1 LILFFSIKKS
11 AVKIEGIFGV
21 AQLRLNFFLLMGEVV
36 GDVFQEDETEYD
48 VFVIGCI
55 KLLAQFIG
63 R

>member
-1 LILFFSIKKS
+1 MRSR
-11 AVKIEGIFGV
+11 IEWIFGV
-21 AQLRLNFFLLMGEVV
+21 AQLRLNFGLLMGEAV
-36 GDVFQEDETEYD
+36 GDVFQEDEAEYD

>member
-1 LILFFSIKKS
+1 MIFFVRIVES
-11 AVKIEGIFGV
+11 AVKIEWIFGV
-21 AQLRLNFFLLMGEVV
+21 AQLRLNFFLLMGEAV

-48 VFVIGCI
+48 VFVIGGI